1 MIALS
6 RLSILKQITQKLSKE
21 IVATYYT
28 ALNVLYMQAEVYH
41 STVIKLW

>member
-28 ALNVLYMQAEVYH
+28 ALNVVYMQSEGL
-41 STVIKLW
+41 S

>member
-21 IVATYYT
+21 IVAGYYT
-28 ALNVLYMQAEVYH
+28 VLNVYMQAEGL
-41 STVIKLW
+41 S